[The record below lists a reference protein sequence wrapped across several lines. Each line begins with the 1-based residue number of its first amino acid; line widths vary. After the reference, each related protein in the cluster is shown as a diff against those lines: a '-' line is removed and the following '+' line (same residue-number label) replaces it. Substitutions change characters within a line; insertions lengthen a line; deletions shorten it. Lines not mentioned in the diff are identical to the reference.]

1 MVQVQLLIVVF
12 WEYLKAGDGGDLREI
27 CHLFSLLQM
36 NWAKLLKPKDA
47 QILTVSRASLEFLPF
62 LKKILEQDPGNS
74 DLIFAAFDF
83 LSHLLDGIYFFFR
96 ELGSDNETADRI
108 VFEILKF
115 SFEMNVFNEQ
125 NLIRFLSCLKMHVRN
140 STKDYFC
147 SDPNPTR
154 PLCFRR
160 YTLASGLE
168 FAFDSFGID
177 FRELLINKQ
186 SFGNPIG
193 VMIMMLDYLEKGRLE
208 CVGLYKQAFRVF
220 SIFCVMNE
228 NINPLVFENL
238 RRLYSHIKALPEG
251 EAKSDFGTLE
261 KCNFE
266 HLIGPECEIIKLYE
280 LIPSNKAGKSFFF
293 AASWDLELKGLSLE
307 YSMKVLNS
315 CMGVVRK
322 MGQLLQMESLYQ
334 LQAYNL
340 IWKSVG
346 MISKIKAVRAEREKE
361 NDKKEETESENKNKN
376 QNLKSGKEEFQK
388 SIEISEIVKEEES
401 DLGWD
406 ESTKHFA
413 GSIFTGSLHFAN
425 KYLEKSSA
433 EQSAYLVSLLKDP
446 LSFEVSGNVLGALI
460 VASLRKMV
468 LEMIRL
474 KLSKFLFGSVDLERN
489 AEKLNQ
495 MRESITKMLK
505 Q

>member
-1 MVQVQLLIVVF
+1 
-12 WEYLKAGDGGDLREI
+12 
-27 CHLFSLLQM
+27 M
-36 NWAKLLKPKDA
+36 NWARLLKPKDV
-47 QILTVSRASLEFLPF
+47 QIMTVSRASLEFLPF
-62 LKKILEQDPGNS
+62 LKIILQQDPENPN
-74 DLIFAAFDF
+74 LIFAAFDF

-96 ELGSDNETADRI
+96 ELGSDNEMADRI
-108 VFEILKF
+108 VSEILKF
-115 SFEMNVFNEQ
+115 SSEMKVFSEQ
-125 NLIRFLSCLKMHVRN
+125 NLITFLSCLKMHARN

-147 SDPNPTR
+147 SDPNPTQ
-154 PLCFRR
+154 PLCFKR

-177 FRELLINKQ
+177 FRELLINKH

-193 VMIMMLDYLEKGRLE
+193 VMIMMLDWLKQSRLE

-220 SIFCVMNE
+220 SIFCAMNE

-251 EAKSDFGTLE
+251 EIESDSESLE

-266 HLIGPECEIIKLYE
+266 HLISPECEIIKLYE
-280 LIPSNKAGKSFFF
+280 LIPSSKDGKNFFF
-293 AASWDLELKGLSLE
+293 AASWDLELKGLSLG
-307 YSMKVLNS
+307 YSLKILSS
-315 CMGVVRK
+315 CIGIVRK
-322 MGQLLQMESLYQ
+322 MGQLMQLESLYQ

-340 IWKSVG
+340 IWKSVK
-346 MISKIKAVRAEREKE
+346 MISKIKAVRAEREDTHNKI
-361 NDKKEETESENKNKN
+361 DTIQDQKISKEES
-376 QNLKSGKEEFQK
+376 QMS
-388 SIEISEIVKEEES
+388 SEISEIVKEEES
-401 DLGWD
+401 KLCWD

-413 GSIFTGSLHFAN
+413 RSIFTGSLHFAN
-425 KYLEKSSA
+425 KYLEKTSV

-446 LSFEVSGNVLGALI
+446 LSFEVSGNVLGGLI

-474 KLSKFLFGSVDLERN
+474 KLSKFLFGCVDLERN
-489 AEKLNQ
+489 GEKLNQ